1 MMKIQ
6 ALALNYEA
14 ALAKLMC
21 ELWPESRT
29 EEEQAYLLS
38 IRQSEVDAF
47 FLLMDDE
54 GPQGFIQLKVR
65 SDYVEVAQTSP
76 IAYVEG
82 LYVRTAFRRKGW
94 AAKLI
99 QQAESWAK
107 EKGLNQLASD
117 TEISNLSSINF
128 HTQAGFTEA
137 NRIVC
142 FIKDLD

>member
-6 ALALNYEA
+6 GLTQNHEA

-21 ELWPESRT
+21 ELWPESNS
-29 EEEQAYLLS
+29 EEEQAYLQS
-38 IRQSEVDAF
+38 IRKSEVDAF

-54 GPQGFIQLKVR
+54 MPQGFVQLKVR
-65 SDYVEVAQTSP
+65 NDYVEGAHASP

-82 LYVRTAFRRKGW
+82 IYVRTEFRRKGW

-99 QQAESWAK
+99 QLAESWAK
-107 EKGLNQLASD
+107 EKGLRQLASD
-117 TEISNLSSINF
+117 TEISNQTSIHF
-128 HTQAGFTEA
+128 HKESGFTEA